1 MSLGPSSIPV
11 LQLGWF
17 FSLLVLVYGVSVWGS
32 SIDQ

>member
-1 MSLGPSSIPV
+1 MSLGPSSIPM
-11 LQLGWF
+11 LQLRWF